1 MWISLGI
8 WLSRLRWSN
17 FAPFFLSLQKRAD
30 FRVSVTITVTTNT
43 LSDWYVEP
51 EHATLI
57 STISS
62 LASQGLTMKAIAET
76 LNTKGLKSHSGRA
89 FYSELVGALI
99 SKYRKKEKS
108 RFVDKTMSIV
118 NKDGGAV

>member
-1 MWISLGI
+1 
-8 WLSRLRWSN
+8 
-17 FAPFFLSLQKRAD
+17 
-30 FRVSVTITVTTNT
+30 VTLTITTNT

-51 EHATLI
+51 GHATLI

-76 LNTKGLKSHSGRA
+76 LNAQGFKSHSGQA

-99 SKYRKKEKS
+99 SKYRKKAKS
-108 RFVDKTMSIV
+108 RYVEKTLSVV
-118 NKDGGAV
+118 NLDGGWV